1 MVVSVAVT
9 KAAETIQ
16 ANLQE
21 AHRRLDLR
29 PIADPAFFPEW
40 QGNFADRSGIE
51 CAALDRLKMRYLDY
65 AECGSITEG
74 TVNFIMLSPLLEL
87 LGLMDSP
94 FELRSEKYLRFEIE
108 DGETQLEGLMDAVV
122 LREKLWLVVIESKRY
137 GFSVRQAI
145 AQTLAY
151 MTGFTSATRPILF
164 GLVTTGEDF
173 LFIKLDRS
181 SRQYAL
187 SDKFTL
193 STVYDNQLIQVV
205 QILMALV
212 GE

>member
-9 KAAETIQ
+9 EAIT
-16 ANLQE
+16 NLQE
-21 AHRRLDLR
+21 AHQRLDLH
-29 PIADPAFFPEW
+29 PIADPTFFSEW
-40 QGNFADRSGIE
+40 QGPCADRSSLE
-51 CAALDRLKMRYLDY
+51 CVALDRLKTRYLNY

-94 FELRSEKYLRFEIE
+94 FELRSEKYVRFEIE
-108 DGETQLEGLMDAVV
+108 DGAMQLEGLMDAVV

-145 AQTLAY
+145 AQTLTY
-151 MTGFTSATRPILF
+151 MMALASTANPIGF

-173 LFIKLDRS
+173 LFIKLDRV

-193 STVYDNQLIQVV
+193 STIQDNQLIRVV

-212 GE
+212 NIPL

>member
-9 KAAETIQ
+9 KAIT
-16 ANLQE
+16 NLQE
-21 AHRRLDLR
+21 AHQRLDLC
-29 PIADPAFFPEW
+29 PIADPNFFSEW
-40 QGNFADRSGIE
+40 QGPFADRSSLE
-51 CAALDRLKMRYLDY
+51 CETLDRLKTRYLSY

-94 FELRSEKYLRFEIE
+94 FELRSEKYVRFEIE
-108 DGETQLEGLMDAVV
+108 DGEMQLEGLMDAVV

-145 AQTLAY
+145 AQTLTY
-151 MTGFTSATRPILF
+151 MMALASTSNSIGF

-173 LFIKLDRS
+173 LFVKLDRV

-193 STVYDNQLIQVV
+193 STIQDNQLVRVV

-212 GE
+212 DG

>member
-9 KAAETIQ
+9 KAIT
-16 ANLQE
+16 NLQE
-21 AHRRLDLR
+21 AHRRLDLH
-29 PIADPAFFPEW
+29 PIADPDFFSEW
-40 QGNFADRSGIE
+40 QGFLPPRSSLE
-51 CAALDRLKMRYLDY
+51 CEALDRLKTRYLSY

-87 LGLMDSP
+87 LGLLDSP
-94 FELRSEKYLRFEIE
+94 FELRSEKYVRFEIE
-108 DGETQLEGLMDAVV
+108 DGATQLEGLMDAVV
-122 LREKLWLVVIESKRY
+122 LRDKLWLVVIESKRY

-145 AQTLAY
+145 AQTLTY
-151 MTGFTSATRPILF
+151 MMALPSDTNSIGF

-173 LFIKLDRS
+173 LFIKLDRV

-187 SDKFTL
+187 SDQFTL
-193 STVYDNQLIQVV
+193 STIQDNQLVRVV

-212 GE
+212 NG

>member
-1 MVVSVAVT
+1 MVVSIAVT
-9 KAAETIQ
+9 KAIT
-16 ANLQE
+16 NLQE
-21 AHRRLDLR
+21 AHQRLNLR
-29 PIADPAFFPEW
+29 PIADLNFFLEW
-40 QGNFADRSGIE
+40 QGPFADRSSFE
-51 CAALDRLKMRYLDY
+51 CEALDRLKTRYLSY

-94 FELRSEKYLRFEIE
+94 FELRSEKYVRFEIE
-108 DGETQLEGLMDAVV
+108 DGAMQLEGLMDAVV

-145 AQTLAY
+145 AQTLTY
-151 MTGFTSATRPILF
+151 MMALASTSNSIGF

-173 LFIKLDRS
+173 LFVKLDRV

-193 STVYDNQLIQVV
+193 STIQDNQLVRVV

-212 GE
+212 DG

>member
-1 MVVSVAVT
+1 MVVSVAIT
-9 KAAETIQ
+9 KAIT
-16 ANLQE
+16 NLQE
-21 AHRRLDLR
+21 AHRRLDLQ
-29 PIADPAFFPEW
+29 PISDPAFFPEW
-40 QGNFADRSGIE
+40 QGPFADRSVLE
-51 CAALDRLKMRYLDY
+51 CQSLDRLKTRYLNY

-94 FELRSEKYLRFEIE
+94 FELRSEKYVRFEIE
-108 DGETQLEGLMDAVV
+108 DGATQLEGLMDAVV

-145 AQTLAY
+145 AQTLTY
-151 MTGFTSATRPILF
+151 MMALPLTAANPIGF

-173 LFIKLDRS
+173 LFVKLDRR

-193 STVYDNQLIQVV
+193 STIQDNQLVRVV
-205 QILMALV
+205 QILMAV
-212 GE
+212 VNG

>member
-9 KAAETIQ
+9 EAIT
-16 ANLQE
+16 NLQE
-21 AHRRLDLR
+21 AHQRLDLH
-29 PIADPAFFPEW
+29 PIADPTFFSEW
-40 QGNFADRSGIE
+40 QGPFADRSSLE
-51 CAALDRLKMRYLDY
+51 CVALDRLKTRYLNY

-94 FELRSEKYLRFEIE
+94 FELRSEKYVRFEIE
-108 DGETQLEGLMDAVV
+108 DGAMQLEGLMDAVV

-145 AQTLAY
+145 AQTLTY
-151 MTGFTSATRPILF
+151 MMALTSTANPIGF

-173 LFIKLDRS
+173 LFIKLDQV

-193 STVYDNQLIQVV
+193 STIQDNQLIRVV

-212 GE
+212 NIPL

>member
-9 KAAETIQ
+9 KAIT
-16 ANLQE
+16 NLQE
-21 AHRRLDLR
+21 ARQRLDLR
-29 PIADPAFFPEW
+29 PIADPNFFSEW
-40 QGNFADRSGIE
+40 QGSFANRSSLE
-51 CAALDRLKMRYLDY
+51 CEALDRLKTRYLNY

-94 FELRSEKYLRFEIE
+94 FELRSEKYVRFEIE
-108 DGETQLEGLMDAVV
+108 DGAMQLEGLMDAVV

-145 AQTLAY
+145 AQTLTY
-151 MTGFTSATRPILF
+151 MMGLASTSNPIGF

-173 LFIKLDRS
+173 LFVKLDRV

-193 STVYDNQLIQVV
+193 STIQDNQLIRVV

-212 GE
+212 NG

>member
-1 MVVSVAVT
+1 
-9 KAAETIQ
+9 
-16 ANLQE
+16 
-21 AHRRLDLR
+21 
-29 PIADPAFFPEW
+29 
-40 QGNFADRSGIE
+40 
-51 CAALDRLKMRYLDY
+51 
-65 AECGSITEG
+65 
-74 TVNFIMLSPLLEL
+74 MLSPLLEL

-94 FELRSEKYLRFEIE
+94 FELRSEKYVRFEIE
-108 DGETQLEGLMDAVV
+108 DGAMQLEGLMDAVV

-145 AQTLAY
+145 AQTLTY
-151 MTGFTSATRPILF
+151 MMALASTSNSIGF

-173 LFIKLDRS
+173 LFVKLDRV

-193 STVYDNQLIQVV
+193 NTIQDNQLVRVV

-212 GE
+212 DG

>member
-1 MVVSVAVT
+1 MVVSVAIT
-9 KAAETIQ
+9 KAIT
-16 ANLQE
+16 NLQE

-29 PIADPAFFPEW
+29 PIADPDFFSEW
-40 QGNFADRSGIE
+40 QEPLAPRSVLE
-51 CAALDRLKMRYLDY
+51 CEALDRLKTRYLSY

-87 LGLMDSP
+87 LGLLDSP
-94 FELRSEKYLRFEIE
+94 FELRSEKYVRFEIE
-108 DGETQLEGLMDAVV
+108 DGAMPLEGLMDAVV
-122 LREKLWLVVIESKRY
+122 LRDKLWLVVIESKRY

-145 AQTLAY
+145 AQTLTY
-151 MTGFTSATRPILF
+151 MMALPAVANPIGF

-173 LFIKLDRS
+173 LFIKLDRV

-193 STVYDNQLIQVV
+193 STIQDNQLVRVV

-212 GE
+212 DR

>member
-9 KAAETIQ
+9 KAIT
-16 ANLQE
+16 NLQE

-29 PIADPAFFPEW
+29 PIADPDFFPEW
-40 QGNFADRSGIE
+40 QGNFADRSLIE
-51 CAALDRLKMRYLDY
+51 CAALDRLKARYLDY

-87 LGLMDSP
+87 LGLMNSP
-94 FELRSEKYLRFEIE
+94 LELRSEKYLRFEIE
-108 DGETQLEGLMDAVV
+108 DGATQLEGLMDAVV

-137 GFSVRQAI
+137 GFSVRQAV

-151 MTGFTSATRPILF
+151 MMGCPSDAGPILF

-173 LFIKLDRS
+173 LFIKLDRQS
-181 SRQYAL
+181 HQYAL

-193 STVYDNQLIQVV
+193 STIHDNQLILVV
-205 QILMALV
+205 QILIALI
-212 GE
+212 ER

>member
-9 KAAETIQ
+9 KAIT
-16 ANLQE
+16 NLQD
-21 AHRRLDLR
+21 AHRRLDLH
-29 PIADPAFFPEW
+29 PIADPNFFSEW
-40 QGNFADRSGIE
+40 QGPFADRSVLE
-51 CAALDRLKMRYLDY
+51 CAALDRLKTRYLNY

-94 FELRSEKYLRFEIE
+94 FELRSERYVRFEID
-108 DGETQLEGLMDAVV
+108 DGATQLEGLMDAVV

-145 AQTLAY
+145 AQTLTY
-151 MTGFTSATRPILF
+151 MMALASTANPIGF

-173 LFIKLDRS
+173 LFVKLDRL

-193 STVYDNQLIQVV
+193 STIQDNQLVRVV

-212 GE
+212 DG